1 MDGEYNKV
9 NTMSARNSRIE
20 VEVTEIKCRGNVSI
34 PGWYASAHVV
44 ATGVDGRRS
53 QGWVH
58 LGTSGKSITIDGYD
72 EHDDVDPGLLAFV
85 VATESQAIITAVQAR
100 IAQERKAA

>member
-1 MDGEYNKV
+1 
-9 NTMSARNSRIE
+9 MSVGNSRIG
-20 VEVTEIKCRGNVSI
+20 VEVTEIKCRGSVSI

-58 LGTSGKSITIDGYD
+58 LATNGKSITIEGYD

-100 IAQERKAA
+100 VAQARMAA